1 MNSLADSL
9 ENHYAPHDLEV
20 AVLNALVAAGKD
32 PDRLVP
38 EDLSAIDEFHIR
50 GRKATSD
57 LASRLQLNA
66 STQVLDA
73 GCGLGGASR
82 YLAAVFGC
90 KVTGV
95 DITEPYCRVATML
108 AMRLGLA
115 DRVSY
120 RHCDALAMPFAD
132 SSFDVVW
139 TQHATMNISDKFS
152 FYEEILRVLK
162 PGGVLASYDILS
174 GTGGDVYY
182 PVPWARDTAT
192 SFLVS
197 PKQMRNVLED
207 VGFEIEYWQDTTE
220 IGRCWF
226 KRMGDKLRNQGVPP
240 LGIHILLGDDFQVMA
255 QNQVRNLEE
264 DCISLI
270 EAVVRRPAGS

>member
-32 PDRLVP
+32 PDRLVL

-57 LASRLQLNA
+57 LASRLKLIA

-82 YLAAVFGC
+82 YLAAEYGC

-132 SSFDVVW
+132 ASFDVVW

-240 LGIHILLGDDFQVMA
+240 LGIHILLGDDFQAMA

-264 DCISLI
+264 DRISLI

>member
-32 PDRLVP
+32 PDSLVP

-95 DITEPYCRVATML
+95 A
-108 AMRLGLA
+108 
-115 DRVSY
+115 
-120 RHCDALAMPFAD
+120 
-132 SSFDVVW
+132 SFDVVW

>member
-9 ENHYAPHDLEV
+9 ARHYAPHDLEV

-32 PDRLVP
+32 PDRLVLD
-38 EDLSAIDEFHIR
+38 DLAAIDEFHIR

-57 LASRLQLNA
+57 LANSLQLDS

-82 YLAAVFGC
+82 YLATKYGC
-90 KVTGV
+90 NVTGV

-115 DRVSY
+115 DRVNY
-120 RHCDALAMPFAD
+120 RHCDALDMPFAD
-132 SSFDVVW
+132 ASFDVVW
-139 TQHATMNISDKFS
+139 TQHATMNISDKFM
-152 FYEEILRVLK
+152 FYHEIMRALK

-174 GTGGDVYY
+174 GTGGDVYF
-182 PVPWARDTAT
+182 PVPWASDAAT

-197 PKQMRNVLED
+197 PKQMRDVLED
-207 VGFEIEYWQDTTE
+207 VGFEVESWQDTTE
-220 IGRCWF
+220 TGRSWF
-226 KRMGDKLRNQGVPP
+226 KRLGDKLRNQGVPP
-240 LGIHILLGDDFQVMA
+240 LGIHILLGEDFQVMA

-264 DCISLI
+264 DCIALI
-270 EAVVRRPAGS
+270 EAVVRRPVGS

>member
-32 PDRLVP
+32 PDRLVL

-57 LASRLQLNA
+57 LASRLQLIA

-82 YLAAVFGC
+82 YLAAEYGC

-132 SSFDVVW
+132 ASFDVVW
-139 TQHATMNISDKFS
+139 TQHATMNISDKFR
-152 FYEEILRVLK
+152 FYSEIMRVLK

-174 GTGGDVYY
+174 GTGGKVYY
-182 PVPWARDTAT
+182 PVPWARDSAT

-197 PKQMRNVLED
+197 PKRMRDVLEK
-207 VGFEIEYWQDTTE
+207 VGFEVEYWQDTTAA
-220 IGRCWF
+220 GRSWF
-226 KRMGDKLRNQGVPP
+226 QRMGDKVRNQGLPP

-270 EAVVRRPAGS
+270 EAVVRRPVGS